1 LDVICEK
8 KQIIMP
14 WKETT
19 TMEQKIEFICEWRT
33 GKYTITELCK
43 NFEISRPTAYKLI
56 DRFEKQGF
64 EGLREQSRTPRK
76 HPNETNE
83 DVIKRIL
90 KLKAKYP
97 LWGAKKIKKLLF
109 NDFTR
114 DDIPSVVTI
123 HNILKRNGLV
133 CPQKRLRRV
142 KPVHPVFDPKECN
155 EVWSADYKGKFLM
168 RNKIYCHP
176 LTIADSKSRFL
187 FTAKGHYHET
197 LKYTKAEF
205 TKVFR
210 KYGIPQQIH
219 TDNGSPF
226 GSVRAIQ
233 RFTQLSYWFIEL
245 GIMPVFSDPAH
256 PEQNGRHERMH
267 RDLKAACA
275 KPAAY
280 DLKTQQRSLNHFV
293 KEYNHIRPHE
303 ALGMGTPASIHS
315 FSTRP
320 FPERIPQ
327 FDYESN
333 MKILKVTQ
341 NGAIRWKSY
350 YWVYLTAALKG
361 KYVGI
366 EDLGNGIWKVFY
378 RNIFL
383 GYFNENE
390 LRTKEKSIRL
400 ETNLV

>member
-1 LDVICEK
+1 MY
-8 KQIIMP
+8 MP
-14 WKETT
+14 WKQTT
-19 TMEQKIEFICEWRT
+19 PMEQKIEFICEWRS
-33 GKYTITELCK
+33 GKYTITDLCEH
-43 NFEISRPTAYKLI
+43 FGISRPTAYKLI
-56 DRFEKQGF
+56 SRFEKMGF
-64 EGLREQSRTPRK
+64 DGLRESSRAPRN
-76 HPNETNE
+76 HPNQTSKKIT
-83 DVIKRIL
+83 DSIL
-90 KLKAKYP
+90 NLKKKYP
-97 LWGAKKIKKLLF
+97 RWGAKKIRVLLF
-109 NDFTR
+109 NELPNEDL
-114 DDIPSVVTI
+114 PSVVTV
-123 HNILKRNGLV
+123 HNILKKNGFV
-133 CPQKRLRRV
+133 STKKRMRRI
-142 KPVHPVFDPKECN
+142 KPVFPIFDPEECN

-168 RNKIYCHP
+168 GNTIYCHP

-187 FTAKGHYHET
+187 FSAKGHYKET
-197 LKYTKAEF
+197 LKEAKAAF

-210 KYGIPQQIH
+210 KYGIPKQIH

-245 GIMPVFSDPAH
+245 GITPVFSDPAH

-275 KPAAY
+275 KPSAY
-280 DLKTQQRSLNHFV
+280 DMKAQQRRLNAFV
-293 KEYNHIRPHE
+293 KEYNHVRPHE
-303 ALGMGTPASIHS
+303 ALGMKTPAQVHS

-320 FPERIPQ
+320 FPEKIEHY
-327 FDYESN
+327 DYHHEW
-333 MKILKVTQ
+333 KTLKVTQ

-366 EDLGNGIWKVFY
+366 EPVGNGIWRVYY

-383 GYFNENE
+383 GFFDETN
-390 LRTKEKSIRL
+390 LRNKDQHARL